1 MSGVDGPAN
10 NNNNNNNGTTSRYNS
25 SSPELSSPPC
35 SPSDPGSPAA
45 RQLLRDQR
53 DAQDSNNIVGS
64 GGGVVDERAPLPSA
78 PPARKK
84 PGRKPKVPVVADGA
98 SATSTDTKP
107 KRTRK
112 PRELKDPN
120 TAPVPRKKRAT
131 AGASTTTHDADED
144 NNNNNTTAKPAHA
157 TTRQSRLTDMNMR
170 PATEPGYSIL
180 NEPFQ
185 PQPQPQQQHNA
196 AAAAATAA
204 AAGPQNGKFEDIQ
217 KSTPVSF
224 FNSAQPPQ
232 PQPSQQPQPVRSSG
246 QNYDPIRSNYDPVRE
261 NVPSHNPYHAQM
273 SPKPA
278 PSNRASASPSIASLV
293 DPPHQSSTS
302 PSMAAQSFFQHQMK
316 MHTSVPPSPT
326 SNRVVPSP
334 VLNASTGPSPS
345 SGVQSA
351 TRSRQEETK
360 PYVRAP
366 APPPSFT
373 ANPAQITSIS
383 KPATSTTTT
392 TAAPAPAH
400 PKPSKPID
408 ATPPPLPGQGNGFF
422 NAPKDGTESRAP
434 TIVLHIPLTGGS
446 NKYINFTRLAEE
458 RYGWDALHP
467 RLAAQRERLARVAA
481 AGAALEKSGHKES
494 GDEMSLDISD
504 NEGDNSNVEMGGV
517 SDGRTGTDAGAKKVV
532 KKRKMK
538 EDDYDKE
545 DDFVDDSDL
554 LWEEQAAASVDGFF
568 VYSGPLVPEGE
579 KPTLE
584 RGEGG
589 KRARGSRGRGG
600 ARVASG
606 TRGGHA
612 AASAKEGAKDKEGK
626 ETRGGGATRKPR
638 VTKADRARR
647 DAEKVER
654 ERMGVLAARGG

>member
-10 NNNNNNNGTTSRYNS
+10 NGTSRYS

-53 DAQDSNNIVGS
+53 DAQDSTIVVNS
-64 GGGVVDERAPLPSA
+64 GGVVDESASQPAA

-84 PGRKPKVPVVADGA
+84 PGRKPKVPVADGA

-112 PRELKDPN
+112 PREPKDSN
-120 TAPVPRKKRAT
+120 AAPVPRKKRVT
-131 AGASTTTHDADED
+131 ASMSKEDADATE
-144 NNNNNTTAKPAHA
+144 NNNNNTTAAAAAAKPAHA
-157 TTRQSRLTDMNMR
+157 ATRQSKLTDMNVR
-170 PATEPGYSIL
+170 PANEQGYSIL

-185 PQPQPQQQHNA
+185 PQPQQYNA
-196 AAAAATAA
+196 AAAAAAA
-204 AAGPQNGKFEDIQ
+204 APQNGKFEDIQ

-224 FNSAQPPQ
+224 FNSAPPQ
-232 PQPSQQPQPVRSSG
+232 PQPPSQPVRSSG

-261 NVPSHNPYHAQM
+261 NVPSHNPYHTQM
-273 SPKPA
+273 SPKHA

-334 VLNASTGPSPS
+334 TLNPSAAASPS
-345 SGVQSA
+345 AVQSA
-351 TRSRQEETK
+351 TRSRQEEAAPTK
-360 PYVRAP
+360 PYVRSP

-383 KPATSTTTT
+383 KPAGTTT
-392 TAAPAPAH
+392 TAPTKST
-400 PKPSKPID
+400 KPVD

-434 TIVLHIPLTGGS
+434 TIVLHIPLNGGS

-494 GDEMSLDISD
+494 GDEMSLDMSD

-517 SDGRTGTDAGAKKVV
+517 SDGRTGTDAGAGGAKKVV
-532 KKRKMK
+532 KKRRMK
-538 EDDYDKE
+538 EDDYDK
-545 DDFVDDSDL
+545 DDEFVDDSDL

-579 KPTLE
+579 KPALE
-584 RGEGG
+584 RDGG
-589 KRARGSRGRGG
+589 AKRARGS
-600 ARVASG
+600 
-606 TRGGHA
+606 
-612 AASAKEGAKDKEGK
+612 
-626 ETRGGGATRKPR
+626 
-638 VTKADRARR
+638 
-647 DAEKVER
+647 
-654 ERMGVLAARGG
+654 

>member
-1 MSGVDGPAN
+1 MSGVDGPAH
-10 NNNNNNNGTTSRYNS
+10 NGTSRYS

-53 DAQDSNNIVGS
+53 DAQDSAIVGS
-64 GGGVVDERAPLPSA
+64 AGGVVDERASLPSA

-84 PGRKPKVPVVADGA
+84 PGRKPKIPVAADGA

-107 KRTRK
+107 KRGRK
-112 PRELKDPN
+112 PREPKDPN
-120 TAPVPRKKRAT
+120 AAPVPRKKRVT
-131 AGASTTTHDADED
+131 ASTTTTTQDADVAE
-144 NNNNNTTAKPAHA
+144 NNTTIAKPAHA
-157 TTRQSRLTDMNMR
+157 ATRQSKLTDMSVR
-170 PATEPGYSIL
+170 PAGEPGYSIL

-185 PQPQPQQQHNA
+185 PQPQHQYNA
-196 AAAAATAA
+196 AAAAAV
-204 AAGPQNGKFEDIQ
+204 PQNGKFEDIQ

-224 FNSAQPPQ
+224 FNAAPPQ
-232 PQPSQQPQPVRSSG
+232 PQPQSQPQPPQQSQQPQQSQPVRSSG

-261 NVPSHNPYHAQM
+261 NMSSHNPYHTQM

-334 VLNASTGPSPS
+334 TINPSTGPSPS
-345 SGVQSA
+345 SGIQSA
-351 TRSRQEETK
+351 TRSRQEEAK

-383 KPATSTTTT
+383 KPPPST
-392 TAAPAPAH
+392 APS
-400 PKPSKPID
+400 KPSKPID
-408 ATPPPLPGQGNGFF
+408 ATPPPLPGQGSGFF

-434 TIVLHIPLTGGS
+434 TIVLHIPLNGGS

-494 GDEMSLDISD
+494 GDEMSLDMSD
-504 NEGDNSNVEMGGV
+504 AEGDNSNVEMGGV
-517 SDGRTGTDAGAKKVV
+517 SDGRTGTDAGGAKKVV
-532 KKRKMK
+532 KKRRMK
-538 EDDYDKE
+538 EDDYDK
-545 DDFVDDSDL
+545 DDGFVDDSDL

-584 RGEGG
+584 RGEGS

-612 AASAKEGAKDKEGK
+612 AAGAGAAGKEGGKEGGPGS
-626 ETRGGGATRKPR
+626 RGGGATRKPR
-638 VTKADRARR
+638 ITKADRARR

-654 ERMGVLAARGG
+654 ERMG

>member
-1 MSGVDGPAN
+1 MSGVDGPS
-10 NNNNNNNGTTSRYNS
+10 NNGISRYS
-25 SSPELSSPPC
+25 SSPELSSPPPC

-53 DAQDSNNIVGS
+53 DAQDSNIVGS
-64 GGGVVDERAPLPSA
+64 GGGVVDERASLPSV

-112 PRELKDPN
+112 PREAKDPN
-120 TAPVPRKKRAT
+120 AAPVPRKKRVTASNNTTAT
-131 AGASTTTHDADED
+131 QDADED
-144 NNNNNTTAKPAHA
+144 NNNTTTTAARPAHA
-157 TTRQSRLTDMNMR
+157 ATRQSKLTDMNMR
-170 PATEPGYSIL
+170 PAANEPGYRIL

-185 PQPQPQQQHNA
+185 PQAQQQQQYNA

-224 FNSAQPPQ
+224 FNSAPPPQPQ
-232 PQPSQQPQPVRSSG
+232 PQPSQQPQQSQPMRSSG

-293 DPPHQSSTS
+293 DPPHQASTS

-334 VLNASTGPSPS
+334 TLNPSTGPSPS

-351 TRSRQEETK
+351 TRSRQEEAK

-373 ANPAQITSIS
+373 PNPAQITSIS
-383 KPATSTTTT
+383 KPVSTI
-392 TAAPAPAH
+392 TAA

-408 ATPPPLPGQGNGFF
+408 ATPPPLPGQGNSFF

-434 TIVLHIPLTGGS
+434 TIVLHIPLNGGS

-494 GDEMSLDISD
+494 GDEMSLDMSD

-517 SDGRTGTDAGAKKVV
+517 SDGRTGTDAGKKVV

-568 VYSGPLVPEGE
+568 VYSGPLVPDGE

-584 RGEGG
+584 
-589 KRARGSRGRGG
+589 
-600 ARVASG
+600 
-606 TRGGHA
+606 
-612 AASAKEGAKDKEGK
+612 
-626 ETRGGGATRKPR
+626 
-638 VTKADRARR
+638 
-647 DAEKVER
+647 
-654 ERMGVLAARGG
+654 